1 LRMNPVLF
9 KIGSVNIYTH
19 GLFLVLAVV
28 AAGICLYL
36 LAKHLRVATSP
47 VLDLIIYPVLFG
59 IIGARV
65 VYAVVYYSYL
75 SSPLEIFKIWEG
87 GLVSWGGFILGLIAY
102 IVVVKMY
109 KLSIPLWLD
118 MLAISGM
125 LGVAVGRVGCFV
137 SGELYGVPYT
147 GLGAVRGIFPVTLA
161 ESLLALIV
169 FFVLLIAFAKFHKS
183 RGVKSSSGIIFLEG
197 ALLYSGGRFALDF
210 LRSGEKFMR
219 YFNSNQI
226 VELIVFAVAIIAFA
240 RLAAGA
246 EKGDPDAIE

>member
-1 LRMNPVLF
+1 MNPVLF

-36 LAKHLRVATSP
+36 LAEHLWVTSSP

-59 IIGARV
+59 IIGARLAYV
-65 VYAVVYYSYL
+65 VVYYSYL

-87 GLVSWGGFILGLIAY
+87 GLVSWGGFIMGLIAY
-102 IVVVKMY
+102 VVVVKMY

-118 MLAISGM
+118 MLAISAM
-125 LGVAVGRVGCFV
+125 LGVAVGRIGCFV

-147 GLGAVRGIFPVTLA
+147 GLGNAGGIFPVTLA
-161 ESLLALIV
+161 ESVLALIV

-183 RGVKSSSGIIFLEG
+183 RSIKSSSGIIFLEG
-197 ALLYSGGRFALDF
+197 ALLYSGGRFVLDF

-219 YFNSNQI
+219 YFNSNQ
-226 VELIVFAVAIIAFA
+226 VAELIVFTVAIIAFV
-240 RLAAGA
+240 RLAAHA
-246 EKGDPDAIE
+246 KKGGPDVIA

>member
-1 LRMNPVLF
+1 MNPILF
-9 KIGSVNIYTH
+9 KIGSVNVYTH

-28 AAGICLYL
+28 AAGLCLYF
-36 LAKHLRVATSP
+36 LAKHLRVASSP

-59 IIGARV
+59 VIGARLA
-65 VYAVVYYSYL
+65 YGIVYYSYL
-75 SSPLEIFKIWEG
+75 SSPLEILKIWEG
-87 GLVSWGGFILGLIAY
+87 GLVSWGGFALGLVAY

-125 LGVAVGRVGCFV
+125 LGVAVGRIGCFV

-147 GLGAVRGIFPVTLA
+147 GPGAVRGIFPVTLV
-161 ESLLALIV
+161 ESVLALIV
-169 FFVLLIAFAKFHKS
+169 FFILVLAFVKFHKS
-183 RGVKSSSGIIFLEG
+183 RSAKSSFGIIFLEG

-226 VELIVFAVAIIAFA
+226 IELIVFIVAVIVFA
-240 RLAAGA
+240 RLVAGTK
-246 EKGDPDAIE
+246 KGGPDAIA